1 MSKEKFTQG
10 EWSISHDNDLVGEY
24 INVGMAQLYN
34 SYHDTEQSEQNAHDA
49 NLIAAAP
56 DMYRMIESLQSELS
70 FAISEINTLRSKD
83 VNSQTETQPELWD
96 EESVYMAEKL
106 LAKARGEQ
114 NG

>member
-1 MSKEKFTQG
+1 MSKEKFTKG
-10 EWSISHDNDLVGEY
+10 EWSISHDNDHVGEY

-49 NLIAAAP
+49 HLIAAAP
-56 DMYRMIESLQSELS
+56 DMYRMLNDM
-70 FAISEINTLRSKD
+70 AIYLKSDGNGCFDNTVGVID
-83 VNSQTETQPELWD
+83 
-96 EESVYMAEKL
+96 KL